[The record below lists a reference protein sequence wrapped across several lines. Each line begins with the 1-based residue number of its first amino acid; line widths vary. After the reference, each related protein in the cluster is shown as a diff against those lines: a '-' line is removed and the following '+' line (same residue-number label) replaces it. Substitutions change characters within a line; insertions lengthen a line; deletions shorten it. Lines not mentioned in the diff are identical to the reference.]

1 MIIIITVIVIVIDLV
16 IIITVIIVTVIIVI
30 TVVIFIVAVIVL
42 TIVIIT
48 NIVNFCQQVTRTPYL
63 PFDGEKVMKA
73 GKREAELSSV
83 QAKIKRSA
91 SGT

>member
-1 MIIIITVIVIVIDLV
+1 MIIIITVTVIVTVIVLIIIITV
-16 IIITVIIVTVIIVI
+16 IIITVIIIIG
-30 TVVIFIVAVIVL
+30 TVIVL
-42 TIVIIT
+42 IIIIIIT
-48 NIVNFCQQVTRTPYL
+48 NIVTFCQQVTRTPYL

-73 GKREAELSSV
+73 GKREAELWSV